1 VLVVQEGCRCSVVHL
16 FGLGERDRERCHYLF
31 QDLVSGHAWFQNRK
45 EQGGIV
51 PGVRV
56 DQREKD
62 MMQGWC
68 RLVISH

>member
-1 VLVVQEGCRCSVVHL
+1 
-16 FGLGERDRERCHYLF
+16 LGERDRERCHYLF